1 MYNKIN
7 INDQVAALD
16 DVVRNHRSYINL
28 VRRYVAKGE
37 RPKEI
42 LDDTEKRLPA
52 VEAAL
57 KTLKWIQK
65 NREIII
71 TAQKSLDK

>member
-1 MYNKIN
+1 MRIG
-7 INDQVAALD
+7 IDEQVVALD

-37 RPKEI
+37 RPQEI

-57 KTLKWIQK
+57 KTLKWVQQ

-71 TAQKSLDK
+71 DVKKSLDK

>member
-1 MYNKIN
+1 MFNKIN
-7 INDQVAALD
+7 INDQVAALE

-28 VRRYVAKGE
+28 VRRYVAEGQ

-65 NREIII
+65 NREIVIS
-71 TAQKSLDK
+71 AQKSLDK

>member
-1 MYNKIN
+1 MRIG
-7 INDQVAALD
+7 IDEQVVALE

-28 VRRYVAKGE
+28 VRRYVVEGQ

-65 NREIII
+65 NREIVIS
-71 TAQKSLDK
+71 AQKSLDK

>member
-1 MYNKIN
+1 MKIG
-7 INDQVAALD
+7 IDDQVAALD

-28 VRRYVAKGE
+28 VRRHVAEGQ

-57 KTLKWIQK
+57 KTLQWVQK

>member
-1 MYNKIN
+1 MSNKIN
-7 INDQVAALD
+7 INDQVTALE

-37 RPKEI
+37 RPQEI

-57 KTLKWIQK
+57 KTLKWVQQ

-71 TAQKSLDK
+71 DAKKSLDK

>member
-1 MYNKIN
+1 MKIG
-7 INDQVAALD
+7 IDDQVAALD

-28 VRRYVAKGE
+28 VRRYVAEGE

-57 KTLKWIQK
+57 KTLKWVQK

-71 TAQKSLDK
+71 NAQKSLDK

>member
-1 MYNKIN
+1 MKIG
-7 INDQVAALD
+7 IDDQIAALE

-28 VRRYVAKGE
+28 VRRYVANSE

-42 LDDTEKRLPA
+42 LDDTERRLPA

-57 KTLKWIQK
+57 KTLKWVKK

>member
-42 LDDTEKRLPA
+42 LDDSEKRLPA

-57 KTLKWIQK
+57 KTLKWVQK

>member
-1 MYNKIN
+1 MKIG
-7 INDQVAALD
+7 IDDQVAALD

-28 VRRYVAKGE
+28 VRRYVAEGD

-57 KTLKWIQK
+57 KTLKWVQQ

>member
-1 MYNKIN
+1 MSYKIN
-7 INDQVAALD
+7 IDDQVAALD

-57 KTLKWIQK
+57 KTLKWVQK

>member
-1 MYNKIN
+1 MKIG
-7 INDQVAALD
+7 IDDQVAALD

-28 VRRYVAKGE
+28 VRRYVAEGE

-57 KTLKWIQK
+57 KTLKWVQK
-65 NREIII
+65 NREIMI

>member
-1 MYNKIN
+1 MKIG
-7 INDQVAALD
+7 IDDQVAALD

-28 VRRYVAKGE
+28 VRRYVAEGE

-57 KTLKWIQK
+57 KTLKWVQK

>member
-1 MYNKIN
+1 MFNKIN
-7 INDQVAALD
+7 INDQVAALE

-28 VRRYVAKGE
+28 VRRYVIEGE

>member
-1 MYNKIN
+1 MRIG
-7 INDQVAALD
+7 IDEQVAALE

-28 VRRYVAKGE
+28 VRRYVAEGQ

-71 TAQKSLDK
+71 NTQKSLDK

>member
-1 MYNKIN
+1 MKIG
-7 INDQVAALD
+7 IDDQVAALD

-28 VRRYVAKGE
+28 VRRYVAEGE

-57 KTLKWIQK
+57 KTLKWVQK

-71 TAQKSLDK
+71 AAQKSLDK